1 MKCSAARQLISDFVD
16 GELSLGEEKALRG
29 HLKACAECQQL
40 LRDFQKI
47 AREAREL
54 PSLLLSSSA
63 WQKIAAG
70 LGSAQPK
77 EAASEEKKR
86 AWFPAFW
93 LSPGLRYAFAG
104 LLTLVIIGG
113 LIISLKPWRKEALV
127 QKGSFEYTLAKVEE
141 AQHYYEKAIAALNDA
156 VETQGNGLN
165 PELAEVFKQNI
176 EAMDKSIQACQQMV
190 AKDPNNLTIR
200 AYLLTAYREKVT
212 FLEEYMGAKRASA
225 PTRAEITL

>member
-16 GELSLGEEKALRG
+16 AELSLGEEKALRG
-29 HLKACAECQQL
+29 HLETCAECQQL

-54 PSLLLSSSA
+54 PSLMPSPSA

-70 LGSAQPK
+70 VRSAQPE

-104 LLTLVIIGG
+104 LLALVIIGA
-113 LIISLKPWRKEALV
+113 LVISLKPWRQEARV
-127 QKGSFEYTLAKVEE
+127 EKGSFEYTLAKLEE
-141 AQHYYEKAIAALNDA
+141 AQGYYEKAIAALNDA
-156 VETQGNGLN
+156 VKVQGNGLS

-176 EAMDKSIQACQQMV
+176 EAMDKTIQACQQMI
-190 AKDPNNLTIR
+190 AKDPNNLTTR